1 MAKYAKDRAFII
13 SERVSAIFEKSF
25 EWYGFTLAN
34 NDHPELIVD
43 IGLPQNDLNLQ
54 DYATLGSQRI
64 AEYQES
70 LPANVLINGWIH
82 SHGALNYKHFS
93 HTDEKNHLT
102 VLDFVTAR
110 TRKPIAKKEIAVQ
123 DLVLLE
129 KNRFVEK
136 DLEKG
141 SISLITDGPIT
152 EAKIMETVYGS
163 FCYSI
168 VIGDEGWHEQQIHF
182 RERGILSGHT
192 TVWSRSTHIKFID
205 TQRTL
210 KPEEIQAIGREVKE
224 KIQPNLNPPTELI
237 ERM

>member
-1 MAKYAKDRAFII
+1 
-13 SERVSAIFEKSF
+13 
-25 EWYGFTLAN
+25 
-34 NDHPELIVD
+34 
-43 IGLPQNDLNLQ
+43 
-54 DYATLGSQRI
+54 
-64 AEYQES
+64 
-70 LPANVLINGWIH
+70 
-82 SHGALNYKHFS
+82 LNYKHFS
-93 HTDEKNHLT
+93 HTDEDNHLT

-141 SISLITDGPIT
+141 SISIITDGPIT

-168 VIGDEGWHEQQIHF
+168 VIGDEGWHEQQIHC

-192 TVWSRSTHIKFID
+192 TVWSRSTNIKFID

-210 KPEEIQAIGREVKE
+210 KPEEIQAIGKEVKE